1 MEKGEPYTLLL
12 EIQLG
17 AAIIEN
23 SMKIPQNIKNRTTI
37 NPAIPLLDVCLK
49 DMKTGSQRDNYAHFY

>member
-17 AAIIEN
+17 IAITEN

-37 NPAIPLLDVCLK
+37 RSSDSTFRCISEGHENRISK
-49 DMKTGSQRDNYAHFY
+49 R